1 MNTTDKAVSRTPEVI
16 AGEINEIKSRTNAI
30 LGAAFTTARVSCFE
44 IGRRL
49 EEAKCLVPHG
59 AWGQWL
65 EDNVNY
71 SESTAN
77 NLMRIFREYGSEQID
92 MFTGKSDREIFEG
105 LSQSQLVALFAI
117 PAPERVAYVETHREE
132 LEGGQSIRELE
143 AQIKEYKAKA
153 EAAAEQ
159 ARAAKAREQEMEKQ
173 TASLRKRAEAAELEV
188 VDYGKV
194 KNDLKLAQQQI
205 REFEESRDNMPERV
219 QEVTVTVHQ
228 PTPEQE
234 QAIREEERAEC
245 RRELEEME
253 RLNQKKMQAAQEQ
266 ADAKEAEYEKQLA
279 RLRAQSDIHAQRIS
293 LLLSDVARCI
303 GAVADELAA
312 MDAEESGTGAK
323 MKRRVEA
330 TLGKLLDQKGIEV

>member
-1 MNTTDKAVSRTPEVI
+1 MNTTDRAVSRTPEVI

-65 EDNVNY
+65 AENVNY

-117 PAPERVAYVETHREE
+117 PAPERAAYVQTHREE

-143 AQIKEYKAKA
+143 AQIREYKAKA
-153 EAAAEQ
+153 EEAAEQ
-159 ARAAKAREQEMEKQ
+159 ARVAKAREQEMEQQ

-188 VDYGKV
+188 VDYGKMRA
-194 KNDLKLAQQQI
+194 DLEQAQQRI
-205 REFEESRDNMPERV
+205 LAFESTPERV

-234 QAIREEERAEC
+234 QAIREEEREEC
-245 RRELEEME
+245 QRELEEMK
-253 RLNQKKMQAAQEQ
+253 RLNQERVKEVLEKADTQA
-266 ADAKEAEYEKQLA
+266 AEYEKQLA

-293 LLLSDVARCI
+293 MLLTDVARCI

>member
-1 MNTTDKAVSRTPEVI
+1 MNTTDKAVSRTPEII

-30 LGAAFTTARVSCFE
+30 LGAAFTTARMSCFE

-65 EDNVNY
+65 AENVNY

-117 PAPERVAYVETHREE
+117 PAPERAAYVQTHREE

-153 EAAAEQ
+153 EAEAEK
-159 ARAAKAREQEMEKQ
+159 AREAQAREQEMEKQ

-194 KNDLKLAQQQI
+194 RDDLKKAQQQI
-205 REFEESRDNMPERV
+205 REFEDSLPERV

-253 RLNQKKMQAAQEQ
+253 RKNQERVKEILEQ
-266 ADAKEAEYEKQLA
+266 RQKNTQEYEKQLA

-293 LLLSDVARCI
+293 MLLTDVARCI
-303 GAVADELAA
+303 GAVAEELAA
-312 MDAEESGTGAK
+312 MDSEESGTGAK

-330 TLGKLLDQKGIEV
+330 TLGKLLDQKGFEV

>member
-1 MNTTDKAVSRTPEVI
+1 MNTTDRAVSRTPEVI

-65 EDNVNY
+65 AENVNY

-117 PAPERVAYVETHREE
+117 PAPERAAYVQTHREE

-143 AQIKEYKAKA
+143 AQIREYKAKA
-153 EAAAEQ
+153 EEAAEQ
-159 ARAAKAREQEMEKQ
+159 ARAAQAREQEMEQ
-173 TASLRKRAEAAELEV
+173 QNQSLRKRAEAAELEV
-188 VDYGKV
+188 VDYGKMRA
-194 KNDLKLAQQQI
+194 DLEQAQQRI
-205 REFEESRDNMPERV
+205 LAFESTPERV

-234 QAIREEERAEC
+234 QAIREEEREEC
-245 RRELEEME
+245 KRELEEMK
-253 RLNQKKMQAAQEQ
+253 RLNQERVKEVLEKADTQA
-266 ADAKEAEYEKQLA
+266 AEYEKQLA

-303 GAVADELAA
+303 GAVADELDA

-330 TLGKLLDQKGIEV
+330 TMGKMFDQRGFEV

>member
-1 MNTTDKAVSRTPEVI
+1 MNTTDRAVSRTPEVI

-65 EDNVNY
+65 AENVNY

-117 PAPERVAYVETHREE
+117 PAPERAAYVQTHREE

-143 AQIKEYKAKA
+143 AQIREYKAKA
-153 EAAAEQ
+153 EEAAEQ
-159 ARAAKAREQEMEKQ
+159 ARAAQAREQEMEQKNQ
-173 TASLRKRAEAAELEV
+173 SLRKRAEAAELEV

-194 KNDLKLAQQQI
+194 RADLEQAQQRI
-205 REFEESRDNMPERV
+205 LAFESTPERV

-245 RRELEEME
+245 QRELEEMK
-253 RLNQKKMQAAQEQ
+253 RLNQERVKEVLEKADTQA
-266 ADAKEAEYEKQLA
+266 AEYEKQLA

-293 LLLSDVARCI
+293 MLLTDVARCI

-312 MDAEESGTGAK
+312 MDAEESGTGTK

-330 TLGKLLDQKGIEV
+330 TLGKVLEQKGLEV

>member
-1 MNTTDKAVSRTPEVI
+1 MNTNDRAVSRTPEVI

-65 EDNVNY
+65 AENVNY

-117 PAPERVAYVETHREE
+117 PAPERAAYVQTHREE

-143 AQIKEYKAKA
+143 AQIREYKAKA
-153 EAAAEQ
+153 EEAAEQ
-159 ARAAKAREQEMEKQ
+159 ARAAQAREQEMEQQ

-194 KNDLKLAQQQI
+194 RDDLKKAQQQI
-205 REFEESRDNMPERV
+205 REFEESLPERV

-253 RLNQKKMQAAQEQ
+253 RHNEEKMQAAQEQ
-266 ADAKEAEYEKQLA
+266 ADAKAAEYEKQLA

-303 GAVADELAA
+303 GAVAEELAA

-330 TLGKLLDQKGIEV
+330 TLGKVLDQKGFEV